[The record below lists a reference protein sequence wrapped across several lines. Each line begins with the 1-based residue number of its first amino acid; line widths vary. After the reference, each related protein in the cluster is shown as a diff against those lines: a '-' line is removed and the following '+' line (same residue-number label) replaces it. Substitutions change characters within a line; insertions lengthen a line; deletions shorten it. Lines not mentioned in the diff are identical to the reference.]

1 MRTPLEMFDACWPAD
16 SGYAN
21 NDWYKSIRSA
31 LVDHQAAMEV
41 VKMVDQWNNGLHH
54 RTAHES
60 KMVNAA
66 RAILKQDSEMVLVP
80 KKELEDLRDKAWRYD
95 ECSK

>member
-1 MRTPLEMFDACWPAD
+1 MISYLALMQVTEM
-16 SGYAN
+16 
-21 NDWYKSIRSA
+21 
-31 LVDHQAAMEV
+31 VE
-41 VKMVDQWNNGLHH
+41 QWSHGLRH

-66 RAILKQDSEMVLVP
+66 RAILKGSPAGDLVLIS
-80 KKELEDLRDKAWRYD
+80 KSELEDLRDKAWRYE